1 MKTFCAHCG
10 NSMEYASVKPNFC
23 NSCGTKMD
31 GGAPAVASRPAP
43 ASISRPAPRP
53 TYIEPEYDLDDIDLD
68 SVAITA
74 STKQGVK
81 MNEIM
86 DTGRTG
92 WVKRKGM
99 SKAAIKDYT
108 ERMKTTTKL
117 DADDK
122 G

>member
-1 MKTFCAHCG
+1 
-10 NSMEYASVKPNFC
+10 
-23 NSCGTKMD
+23 MD
-31 GGAPAVASRPAP
+31 GGSTSVASRPAP
-43 ASISRPAPRP
+43 ISRPVQRP
-53 TYIEPEYDLDDIDLD
+53 TYVEPEYEPDIVDLDAVNI
-68 SVAITA
+68 VA
-74 STKQGVK
+74 STKQGIK